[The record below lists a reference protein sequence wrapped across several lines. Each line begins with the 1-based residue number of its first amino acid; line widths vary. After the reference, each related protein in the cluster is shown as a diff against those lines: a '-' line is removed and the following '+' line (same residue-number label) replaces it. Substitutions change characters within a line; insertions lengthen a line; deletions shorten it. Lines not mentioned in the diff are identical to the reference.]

1 MQSRK
6 FRDPPKV
13 TGLSPKEGPPGTK
26 LTIRGENLGFNEKD
40 VFCII
45 VCGVNI
51 TLLAEWISPSKIIC
65 RTTNCKGPG
74 DVIVS
79 TKSGGIGT
87 STVKFRGLQILP
99 NPLQDSAIWVDE
111 SSLFDRRLNSI
122 SRPSSPLQSGR
133 EDPLGLPMEHAP
145 QLSDEEAH
153 QMFPKGSSNLAH
165 RNFEPALFLIESHSN
180 TSFVDLRK
188 GLEHLKRQSSGLK
201 TEGPQTFIKS
211 NLGTFMNCQDILAT
225 IHGDLCRHENIGDR
239 VKATPGEESNEVD
252 GGDEGK
258 EADEMELKGEGDGSQ
273 DKMATLQKIEDL
285 LLKGNE
291 NAQKIFQSVL
301 HRKDRADSTR
311 NALNVLN
318 RFKFLFHLPITIE
331 RNIKKGDYEVVINDY
346 ERARQ
351 LFSKTQVTTF
361 KKVYDEV
368 ENKIRE
374 LQVQLHEKLMELPTP
389 LDEQKRLIRYLVEL
403 GGPGDPAWEC
413 IVNEHKW
420 IQDILAGCKDQHIQI
435 DQKGCE
441 VIEPPSHASKVRGH
455 RRNFSGSGI
464 QVKFT
469 SDSNMDGKFSPPQ
482 QVLFLEELADNL
494 LTTFPNLW
502 RLGQSYFNASVVSEA
517 GGKSMIVDST
527 KEASFTAMMTK
538 ITTYFAD
545 LVRAAFLPESLEKK
559 NEKDRAKLGEWGA
572 SKNEVGAG
580 AWLPQCVRSIRSVL
594 STLVNLE
601 VPTPLLEVL
610 QSLLADLRVHCMVT
624 LFKEATEDI
633 KALHGRETWVLQ
645 MDEHGGITTTP
656 TLFESIVVD
665 ILQHLKEVIICTSS
679 TEKKIFDNRHVER
692 QTVDLASDL
701 LMAFA
706 SCLEQLAFVGD
717 DGDTQKLRLSEAA
730 MRTPESLFQSPEDSI
745 PSMEQ
750 CLVIVL
756 SNCSHVSQHVVP
768 NLIEQFKR
776 LGYPSTHE
784 IENISQEAYAELDEK
799 IFEAYCEQKI
809 DPLVGALE
817 VGVYAGNYDW
827 GDCPEPTGAS
837 PYVKEA
843 LMNAVAI
850 HAEINAIAPAFMLRV
865 MGRVLEAVAD
875 EMSRIMSCVTGAF
888 CSSGAVQARL
898 DIGMLEVAMSP
909 YRNAGT
915 SASFKEALSV
925 VPQLKTELHK
935 KLLQELQSS
944 FHRDLQ
950 FLLTCFTTDS

>member
-1 MQSRK
+1 M
-6 FRDPPKV
+6 
-13 TGLSPKEGPPGTK
+13 
-26 LTIRGENLGFNEKD
+26 
-40 VFCII
+40 
-45 VCGVNI
+45 
-51 TLLAEWISPSKIIC
+51 
-65 RTTNCKGPG
+65 
-74 DVIVS
+74 
-79 TKSGGIGT
+79 
-87 STVKFRGLQILP
+87 
-99 NPLQDSAIWVDE
+99 
-111 SSLFDRRLNSI
+111 
-122 SRPSSPLQSGR
+122 
-133 EDPLGLPMEHAP
+133 
-145 QLSDEEAH
+145 
-153 QMFPKGSSNLAH
+153 
-165 RNFEPALFLIESHSN
+165 
-180 TSFVDLRK
+180 
-188 GLEHLKRQSSGLK
+188 
-201 TEGPQTFIKS
+201 
-211 NLGTFMNCQDILAT
+211 
-225 IHGDLCRHENIGDR
+225 
-239 VKATPGEESNEVD
+239 
-252 GGDEGK
+252 
-258 EADEMELKGEGDGSQ
+258 
-273 DKMATLQKIEDL
+273 
-285 LLKGNE
+285 
-291 NAQKIFQSVL
+291 
-301 HRKDRADSTR
+301 DST
-311 NALNVLN
+311 NM
-318 RFKFLFHLPITIE
+318 RFKFAYIKYRDTNECEIVETDVLENFDEDLHSPTKLYYVRCNVSSAATGADSDDDEDMVIEQRYKVQVLLLGETRSKITEMLANGTRLKIAKIYDSSISSQE
-331 RNIKKGDYEVVINDY
+331 DSEDETGM
-346 ERARQ
+346 
-351 LFSKTQVTTF
+351 
-361 KKVYDEV
+361 YDEV
-368 ENKIRE
+368 ENRIRE

-441 VIEPPSHASKVRGH
+441 IVEPPSHASKVRGH

-469 SDSNMDGKFSPPQ
+469 SDANMDGKFSPPQ

-494 LTTFPNLW
+494 LSTFPNLW

-517 GGKSMIVDST
+517 GGKSMTVDSS

-559 NEKDRAKLGEWGA
+559 NEKERAKLGEWGD

-610 QSLLADLRVHCMVT
+610 HSLLAELRVHCMVT

-645 MDEHGGITTTP
+645 MDEHGGITTLP

-665 ILQHLKEVIICTSS
+665 TLQHLKEVISCNSS
-679 TEKKIFDNRHVER
+679 SEKKIFDNRHVER
-692 QTVDLASDL
+692 QTVDLSSDM

-706 SCLEQLAFVGD
+706 SCLEQLAFLGD
-717 DGDTQKLRLSEAA
+717 DGDMQKLRLSEAA

-756 SNCSHVSQHVVP
+756 SNCSHVSQHVIP

-784 IENISQEAYAELDEK
+784 IENMSQEAYAELDEK

-827 GDCPEPTGAS
+827 GNCPEPIGAS

-875 EMSRIMSCVTGAF
+875 EMSRIMSCVTGSF
-888 CSSGAVQARL
+888 CSNGAVQARL
-898 DIGMLEVAMSP
+898 DIGMLEEAMSP

-925 VPQLKTELHK
+925 VPQIRTESHK
-935 KLLQELQSS
+935 RLLQELQAS
-944 FHRDLQ
+944 FQRDLQ